1 MKTTALHTSSGRGST
16 PALNG
21 GFFVR
26 ISVARRKKDLDM
38 LLRSL
43 TLLLFGFAPLLFAQ
57 GNSDWDEPFPPYKI
71 IGNVYYVGTKGLA
84 NFLITTSDGNILI
97 NSDFERNIPT
107 IRASVEKLGF
117 RFRDTKILLGSHAH
131 GDHME
136 GDALVKE
143 LTGARVM
150 AMAEDVPAL
159 EKMRPGDKPHPI
171 DKILHDG
178 DQVTLGG
185 TTLVAHLTPGHTKGC
200 TTWTMKVQDTGKTY
214 DVVIVGS
221 VNVNPGFILVGN
233 KEYPQIAN
241 DYVRTFKVLESLPVD
256 VFLGAHPNY
265 YGMEAKYARMKPGQP
280 NPFIDPVGY
289 HGYLAERQR
298 AFQAE
303 WDKQKAAAGVK

>member
-1 MKTTALHTSSGRGST
+1 
-16 PALNG
+16 
-21 GFFVR
+21 
-26 ISVARRKKDLDM
+26 M
-38 LLRSL
+38 LLRSVIPA
-43 TLLLFGFAPLLFAQ
+43 LFCCAGFLFAQ

-84 NFLITTSDGNILI
+84 NFLITTPEGNILI
-97 NSDFERNIPT
+97 NSDFERNVPA

-136 GDALVKE
+136 GDAMVKE

-159 EKMRPGDKPHPI
+159 EKMRPGNKPHPI
-171 DKILHDG
+171 DKVLHDG
-178 DQVTLGG
+178 ESVTLGG

-200 TTWTMKVQDTGKTY
+200 TTWTTKVPDGGKTY

-221 VNVNPGFILVGN
+221 VNVNQGFILAGN
-233 KEYPQIAN
+233 REYPQIAD
-241 DYVRTFKVLESLPVD
+241 DYARTFKILQSLPID
-256 VFLGAHPNY
+256 VFLGAHGNY
-265 YGMEAKYARMKPGQP
+265 YGMEAKYARMKAGGP
-280 NPFIDPVGY
+280 NPFIDPDGY
-289 HGYLAERQR
+289 HAYLSERQR

-303 WDKQKAAAGVK
+303 WDKQKAAAK

>member
-1 MKTTALHTSSGRGST
+1 MLACC
-16 PALNG
+16 A
-21 GFFVR
+21 GFV
-26 ISVARRKKDLDM
+26 
-38 LLRSL
+38 
-43 TLLLFGFAPLLFAQ
+43 FAQ
-57 GNSDWDEPFPPYKI
+57 GNSDWDEPFPAYKV

-84 NFLITTSDGNILI
+84 NYLITTPEGNILI
-97 NSDFERNIPT
+97 NSDFERNVPT

-117 RFRDTKILLGSHAH
+117 RFSDTKILLGSHAH

-136 GDALVKE
+136 GDAQVKE

-159 EKMRPGDKPHPI
+159 EKMRPGNKPHPI
-171 DKILHDG
+171 DKVLHDG

-200 TTWTMKVQDTGKTY
+200 TTWTTKVQDGGKSY

-233 KEYPQIAN
+233 KDYPQIAD
-241 DYVRTFKVLESLPVD
+241 DYVRTFKILQSLPVD
-256 VFLGAHPNY
+256 VFLGAHGAY
-265 YGMEAKYARMKPGQP
+265 YGMEAKYARMKAGGP
-280 NPFIDPVGY
+280 NPFIDPNGY
-289 HGYLAERQR
+289 HAYLAERQR

-303 WDKQKAAAGVK
+303 WDKQKAAAR

>member
-1 MKTTALHTSSGRGST
+1 
-16 PALNG
+16 
-21 GFFVR
+21 
-26 ISVARRKKDLDM
+26 M
-38 LLRSL
+38 LLRSV
-43 TLLLFGFAPLLFAQ
+43 TLSLFCCAGFMFAQ

-84 NFLITTSDGNILI
+84 NFLITTPDGNILI
-97 NSDFERNIPT
+97 NSDFERNVPT

-136 GDALVKE
+136 GDAMVKE

-159 EKMRPGDKPHPI
+159 EKMRPGNKPHPI

-200 TTWTMKVQDTGKTY
+200 TTWTMKIQDGGKTY

-221 VNVNPGFILVGN
+221 VNVNQGSSWWATKSTHRLLTITCARSRSCSPCRSTCF
-233 KEYPQIAN
+233 
-241 DYVRTFKVLESLPVD
+241 S
-256 VFLGAHPNY
+256 
-265 YGMEAKYARMKPGQP
+265 ARMGTTMGWRPST
-280 NPFIDPVGY
+280 
-289 HGYLAERQR
+289 HA
-298 AFQAE
+298 
-303 WDKQKAAAGVK
+303 

>member
-1 MKTTALHTSSGRGST
+1 
-16 PALNG
+16 
-21 GFFVR
+21 
-26 ISVARRKKDLDM
+26 M

-43 TLLLFGFAPLLFAQ
+43 TLLLFASVPSLFAQ

-97 NSDFERNIPT
+97 NSDFERNVPT
-107 IRASVEKLGF
+107 IRTSVEKLGF
-117 RFRDTKILLGSHAH
+117 RFGDTKILLGSHAH

-159 EKMRPGDKPHPI
+159 EKMRPGNKPHPI
-171 DKILHDG
+171 DRVLHDG

-233 KEYPQIAN
+233 KEYPQIAD

-265 YGMEAKYARMKPGQP
+265 YGMETKYGRMKPGGP
-280 NPFIDPVGY
+280 NPFIDPDGY
-289 HGYLAERQR
+289 HAYLAERQR

-303 WDKQKAAAGVK
+303 WDKQKAAAKVK

>member
-1 MKTTALHTSSGRGST
+1 
-16 PALNG
+16 
-21 GFFVR
+21 
-26 ISVARRKKDLDM
+26 M

-43 TLLLFGFAPLLFAQ
+43 TLLLIGSAPSLFAQ

-117 RFRDTKILLGSHAH
+117 RFQDTKILLGSHAH

-233 KEYPQIAN
+233 KEYPRIAD

-265 YGMEAKYARMKPGQP
+265 YGMETKYARMKPGGP
-280 NPFIDPVGY
+280 NPFIDPDGY
-289 HGYLAERQR
+289 HAYLAERQR
-298 AFQAE
+298 AFQTE

>member
-1 MKTTALHTSSGRGST
+1 
-16 PALNG
+16 
-21 GFFVR
+21 
-26 ISVARRKKDLDM
+26 M

-43 TLLLFGFAPLLFAQ
+43 TLLAIGCAPSVFAQ

-97 NSDFERNIPT
+97 NSDFERNIST

-185 TTLVAHLTPGHTKGC
+185 TALVAHLTPGHTKGC

-233 KEYPQIAN
+233 KEYPRIAD

-265 YGMEAKYARMKPGQP
+265 YGMETKYARMKPGGP
-280 NPFIDPVGY
+280 NPFIDPDGY
-289 HGYLAERQR
+289 HAYLAERQR

>member
-1 MKTTALHTSSGRGST
+1 
-16 PALNG
+16 
-21 GFFVR
+21 
-26 ISVARRKKDLDM
+26 M
-38 LLRSL
+38 LLRSV
-43 TLLLFGFAPLLFAQ
+43 TLSLFCCAGFVFAQ

-84 NFLITTSDGNILI
+84 NFLITTPDGNILI
-97 NSDFERNIPT
+97 NSDFERNVPT

-136 GDALVKE
+136 GDAMVKE

-159 EKMRPGDKPHPI
+159 EKVRPGNKPHPI

-200 TTWTMKVQDTGKTY
+200 TTWTMKVQDGGMTY

-221 VNVNPGFILVGN
+221 VNVNQGVLLVGN

-241 DYVRTFKVLESLPVD
+241 DYVRTFKVLQSLPVD
-256 VFLGAHPNY
+256 VFLGAHGNY
-265 YGMEAKYARMKPGQP
+265 HGMEAKYARMKAGGP
-280 NPFIDPVGY
+280 NPFIEPDGY
-289 HGYLAERQR
+289 HAYLAERQR

-303 WDKQKAAAGVK
+303 SDKQKAAAK